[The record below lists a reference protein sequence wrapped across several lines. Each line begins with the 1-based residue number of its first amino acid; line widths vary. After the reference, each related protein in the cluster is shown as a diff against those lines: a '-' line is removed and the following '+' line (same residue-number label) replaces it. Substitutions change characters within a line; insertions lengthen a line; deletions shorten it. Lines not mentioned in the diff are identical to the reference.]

1 MPITNHIRDNWCRF
15 QGELFPEIQDAV
27 GPLLKKY
34 QGFVMALEIACPENF
49 ILTSDVFLRNLLI
62 LFTPDARRALHRP
75 FRSDAWILLK
85 R

>member
-62 LFTPDARRALHRP
+62 LLRQMP
-75 FRSDAWILLK
+75 
-85 R
+85 

>member
-34 QGFVMALEIACPENF
+34 QRFVMALEIACPENF
-49 ILTSDVFLRNLLI
+49 IFGHPKETVVLYVIGLI
-62 LFTPDARRALHRP
+62 WREPL
-75 FRSDAWILLK
+75 
-85 R
+85 

>member
-34 QGFVMALEIACPENF
+34 GNYIFKCHFTSAGFAKPLIQCPISFVLNITF
-49 ILTSDVFLRNLLI
+49 M
-62 LFTPDARRALHRP
+62 RP
-75 FRSDAWILLK
+75 SIP
-85 R
+85 